1 MICSVYIVH
10 ECVVTNHMAGNVA
23 WVMGGGNGEN
33 PLVFSLKLVDFR
45 VLSPEAVVAFHT
57 QNVTIFSNPLG
68 RRIQWAHMGYG
79 TVTGN
84 PK

>member
-45 VLSPEAVVAFHT
+45 VLSP
-57 QNVTIFSNPLG
+57 
-68 RRIQWAHMGYG
+68 
-79 TVTGN
+79 
-84 PK
+84 